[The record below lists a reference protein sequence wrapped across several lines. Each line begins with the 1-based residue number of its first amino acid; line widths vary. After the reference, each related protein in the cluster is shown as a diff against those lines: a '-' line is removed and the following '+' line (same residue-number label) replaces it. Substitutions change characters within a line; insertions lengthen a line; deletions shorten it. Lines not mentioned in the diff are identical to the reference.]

1 MEKILNDIYP
11 IFLGEEALGEIV
23 KVISQGKYSSIF
35 ILTDENVNIHC
46 LPVLLSKSEE
56 LKNAFIIEIPP
67 GEEEKNITISAK
79 VISVLLENNADR
91 KSLLINFG
99 GGVIGDLGG
108 FTASVYKRGICFINI
123 PTTLLSMVDASVGGK
138 NGINFLERKNIIG
151 TFTNPEA
158 VFIFPDFIKTLLPR
172 ETRSGYA
179 EILKHILLS
188 DEGRWK
194 SIQNNVPAFLDEK
207 NRTELISHSVK
218 FKAGIT
224 KDDFKEESKR
234 MILNFGHTIG
244 HAIESFSYQVNEPL
258 IHGEAIAAGMI
269 SELYLSKKLAG
280 FPETE
285 MLPVIRFIRSV
296 FPDIHLN
303 CNPEDLIPFLYA
315 DKKNSRDKIAFSL
328 LKASGV
334 PAGVVYPDLEF
345 IVESLIFL
353 NEEFSRVGIQ

>member
-1 MEKILNDIYP
+1 MEKVLNDMYP
-11 IFLGEEALGEIV
+11 IFLGEEALGEV
-23 KVISQGKYSSIF
+23 GKVISEGKYSSIF
-35 ILTDENVNIHC
+35 ILTDENINVHC
-46 LPVLLSKSEE
+46 LPVLYSKSEE
-56 LKNAFIIEIPP
+56 LKSAFVIEIPS

-79 VISVLLENNADR
+79 IISVLLENNADR
-91 KSLLINFG
+91 KSLLINLG
-99 GGVIGDLGG
+99 GGVIGDIGG
-108 FTASVYKRGICFINI
+108 FTASVYKRGIRFINI

-194 SIQNNVPAFLDEK
+194 YIQDNVPVFLDEK
-207 NRTELISHSVK
+207 NRAELISHSVR

-224 KDDFKEESKR
+224 KEDFKEEGRR

-244 HAIESFSYQVNEPL
+244 HAIESFSFQGNEPL
-258 IHGEAIAAGMI
+258 MHGEAIAAGMI
-269 SELYLSKKLAG
+269 AELYLSKKLAG
-280 FPETE
+280 FPESD
-285 MLPVIRFIRSV
+285 MFSVIHFIRSV
-296 FPDIHLN
+296 FPEIHLN
-303 CNPEDLIPFLYA
+303 CNPEDLIPFLYD

-328 LKASGV
+328 LKSPGV
-334 PAGVVYPDLEF
+334 PAGISYPDLEF

-353 NEEFSRVGIQ
+353 NEEFSRINTQ